1 MIYNLMFIYQM
12 GNNMKYK
19 YENIPRTS
27 TMQKYKRSGQKAD
40 LMKVVLPWLGLG
52 IFNKMDIT
60 HSGLL

>member
-1 MIYNLMFIYQM
+1 M

-52 IFNKMDIT
+52 IFNEMDIT